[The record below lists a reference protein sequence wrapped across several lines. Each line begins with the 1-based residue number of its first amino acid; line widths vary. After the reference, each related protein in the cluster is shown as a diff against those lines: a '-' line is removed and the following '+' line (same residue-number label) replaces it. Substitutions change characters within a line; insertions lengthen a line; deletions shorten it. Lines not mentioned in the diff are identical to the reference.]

1 MGGTAILTRYARD
14 LLDAESFRL
23 VRGGQLI
30 VVIYLMYQVFAG
42 NRFCM
47 RIAIAIIIG
56 NVLSNVVIHLLLA
69 GAFRYPAVS
78 APVMLAM
85 VILIVY
91 TVKEKAL
98 HQCDDWRDAR
108 EVARRKRDFYNT

>member
-1 MGGTAILTRYARD
+1 
-14 LLDAESFRL
+14 
-23 VRGGQLI
+23 
-30 VVIYLMYQVFAG
+30 MYQVFDG

-56 NVLSNVVIHLLLA
+56 DVLSNVGIHLLLA
-69 GAFRYPAVS
+69 GAFRYPVVS

-85 VILIVY
+85 VILVVY